1 MAMGKVLGGT
11 VLGSTVVTDTS
22 AEPAR
27 AYSWSDIPHLAQ
39 RTLWSLRKP
48 TPDPEGEQWLLTQLS
63 SAETILYRSMAEVD
77 RAHAINCAK
86 AVESWGTEVVVAS
99 ALHDV
104 GKTQAGLGTP
114 GRVAASFA
122 GLLIP
127 DQAKTWDSR
136 GGLLGQIGRYLDHS
150 ETGARE
156 LEAAGASALAIAW
169 AREHHLPADQS
180 TIAPDIRDA
189 LHQAD
194 EG

>member
-1 MAMGKVLGGT
+1 MVMGAAVA
-11 VLGSTVVTDTS
+11 SES
-22 AEPAR
+22 AEATR
-27 AYSWSDIPHLAQ
+27 AYAWSDIPHLAQ

-48 TPDPEGEQWLLTQLS
+48 SPDPDGEQWLLGLLS
-63 SAETILYRSMAEVD
+63 PAETVLYRSMAEVD

-127 DQAKTWDSR
+127 DQARSWETRS
-136 GGLLGQIGRYLDHS
+136 GLMGQIGRYLDHS
-150 ETGARE
+150 EIGASE
-156 LEAAGASALAIAW
+156 LEAAGASALAVAW
-169 AREHHLPADQS
+169 AREHHLPAEQS
-180 TIAPDIRDA
+180 TIAADIRAA
-189 LHQAD
+189 LHDAD